1 MDHLGTK
8 ITFERLGDAAIVWRS
23 PLALALH
30 EALTL
35 APPPGVTDSVPAEH
49 VLTILYDAARVRPAD
64 VEARLR
70 AIIPALRPVTHGPA
84 RTVTVPVVYD
94 GPDVADVARLTNLSP
109 SDVIALHA
117 STTYEVAFLGFLPG
131 FAYLRGLPQA
141 LRLPRR
147 ATPRTRL
154 EPGSVG
160 IGGPW
165 TAVYPLASPGGWHL
179 LGRTSEKMFDPAREE
194 PILLRPGDR
203 VRFEPV

>member
-30 EALTL
+30 DALTRTR
-35 APPPGVTDSVPAEH
+35 PPGVTDSVPAED
-49 VLTILYDAARVRPAD
+49 VLTILYDAARAD
-64 VEARLR
+64 PEAVEDGLR
-70 AIIPALRPVTHGPA
+70 AIIPTLRPLVRSAA
-84 RTVTVPVVYD
+84 RTVVIPVSYD
-94 GPDVADVARLTNLSP
+94 GPDLRDVAARTHRSP
-109 SDVIALHA
+109 DEVIALHA

-131 FAYLRGLPQA
+131 FAYLRGLPEA

-160 IGGPW
+160 LGGPW

-179 LGRTSEKMFDPAREE
+179 LGRTAEKMFDPTRPE

-203 VRFEPV
+203 VRFEAM

>member
-8 ITFERLGDAAIVWRS
+8 ITFERLGDAGIVWRS
-23 PLALALH
+23 DLALALH
-30 EALTL
+30 ASL
-35 APPPGVTDSVPAEH
+35 ARDPVPGVTDSVPAED
-49 VLTILYDAARVRPAD
+49 VVTILYDAALVDPAD
-64 VEARLR
+64 VEDRLR
-70 AIIPALRPVTHGPA
+70 AIIPTLRPLEREPA
-84 RTVTVPVVYD
+84 RTLTIPVSYD
-94 GPDVADVARLTNLSP
+94 GPDLHDVARLTNLSP
-109 SDVIALHA
+109 SEVIALHL
-117 STTYEVAFLGFLPG
+117 STVYEVAFLGFLPG
-131 FAYLRGLPQA
+131 FAYLRGLPPV

-179 LGRTSEKMFDPAREE
+179 LGKTSEAMFDAARDE

-203 VRFEPV
+203 VRFESV